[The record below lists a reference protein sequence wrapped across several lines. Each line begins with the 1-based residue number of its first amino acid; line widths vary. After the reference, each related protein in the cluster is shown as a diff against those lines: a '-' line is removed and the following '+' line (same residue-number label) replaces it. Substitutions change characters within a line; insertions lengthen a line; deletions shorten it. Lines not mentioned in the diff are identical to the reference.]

1 RTMRDAGTPE
11 IMNWVIATAQ
21 AKIEHYEIAS
31 YRGLIIGAEIMKNE
45 EIAALLQTNLRQ
57 EEGTADAVQGESQEL
72 EEKMA
77 EEAAKAE
84 E

>member
-1 RTMRDAGTPE
+1 MRDAGTPE
-11 IMNWVIATAQ
+11 IMNWVIASAQ

-31 YRGLIIGAEIMKNE
+31 YRGLIIGAQIMKNE

-57 EEGTADAVQGESQEL
+57 EEGTADAVQGEPQDL

-77 EEAAKAE
+77 EKAAKAE

>member
-1 RTMRDAGTPE
+1 MQDAGTPE

-57 EEGTADAVQGESQEL
+57 EEGTADAVQGEPQDL